1 MIKIDPEKVRS
12 LVANTGKS
20 QSQYSEYCGYSEG
33 YISKAIRSGKMSV
46 EAVYNI
52 AKSLGVSPDCLTVK
66 WDDEEEAILQEWL
79 RPKGSWHVCNLPY
92 VCSKWRTNRCCIFCE
107 IKTKCLEV
115 CLNSPEKC
123 GKYSFRGQ
131 PKIGGTRRP

>member
-1 MIKIDPEKVRS
+1 MIKIDPERVRN

-52 AKSLGVSPDCLTVK
+52 SKTLGVSPDCLTVK
-66 WDDEEEAILQEWL
+66 WDEEEESALQEWL
-79 RPKGSWHVCNLPY
+79 RPKLTWHICHLPY
-92 VCSKWRTNRCCIFCE
+92 QCKKRGANRCCVYCDL
-107 IKTKCLEV
+107 KAKCNEV
-115 CLNSPEKC
+115 CLNSPDKC
-123 GKYSFRGQ
+123 KKYQFRGQ